1 MKPIKRKNLMG
12 MVGLITFLLVV
23 IAAFLAV
30 DNNKLDHQAFFIPA
44 TIVMV
49 ISAVVFLFIMF
60 KCPANEPT
68 AQNGFDV
75 EAVHVG
81 RSREGT
87 LFEIASGLLVIVAWV
102 IALASHLF
110 FGTDGSVNYSL
121 IFTWSIITL
130 MVAIL
135 LIQVYKP
142 GAIAEMGQLTNMK
155 QVRIAIRACRI
166 LALVLALALVA
177 YCISV
182 KLNLIIDG
190 RLSTLFLVYFI
201 VVKILLDKAK

>member
-1 MKPIKRKNLMG
+1 MG
-12 MVGLITFLLVV
+12 IVGLISFLLVV

-30 DNNKLDHQAFFIPA
+30 DNNEMDQKAFLIPA

-49 ISAVVFLFIMF
+49 VSAVV
-60 KCPANEPT
+60 ANEPT

-135 LIQVYKP
+135 LIQAYKP
-142 GAIAEMGQLTNMK
+142 GAIAEMGNLTNMK
-155 QVRIAIRACRI
+155 QVRIAIRASRI
-166 LALVLALALVA
+166 LALVLALALVG

-182 KLNLIIDG
+182 KFYLIIDS

>member
-12 MVGLITFLLVV
+12 IVGLISFLLVV

-30 DNNKLDHQAFFIPA
+30 DNNEMDQKAFLIPA

-49 ISAVVFLFIMF
+49 VSAVVLLFIMF

-87 LFEIASGLLVIVAWV
+87 SFEIASGLLVIVAWV

-135 LIQVYKP
+135 LIQAYKP
-142 GAIAEMGQLTNMK
+142 GAIAEMGNLTNMK
-155 QVRIAIRACRI
+155 QVRIAIRASRI
-166 LALVLALALVA
+166 LALVLALALVG

-182 KLNLIIDG
+182 KFYLIIDG

>member
-1 MKPIKRKNLMG
+1 MKPIKRNNLIG
-12 MVGLITFLLVV
+12 IVGLISFLLVV

-30 DNNKLDHQAFFIPA
+30 DNNKMDDKAFLIPA

-49 ISAVVFLFIMF
+49 VSAVVFLFIMF
-60 KCPANEPT
+60 KYPANEPK

-81 RSREGT
+81 RTREGT
-87 LFEIASGLLVIVAWV
+87 LFETASGLLVIVAWI
-102 IALASHLF
+102 IALTSHLF
-110 FGTDGSVNYSL
+110 FGTDGSVNYTL

-142 GAIAEMGQLTNMK
+142 GAIAEMGKLTNMK
-155 QVRIAIRACRI
+155 QVRIAVRACRI
-166 LALVLALALVA
+166 LALALALVLIG
-177 YCISV
+177 YCISARFS
-182 KLNLIIDG
+182 LIIDA